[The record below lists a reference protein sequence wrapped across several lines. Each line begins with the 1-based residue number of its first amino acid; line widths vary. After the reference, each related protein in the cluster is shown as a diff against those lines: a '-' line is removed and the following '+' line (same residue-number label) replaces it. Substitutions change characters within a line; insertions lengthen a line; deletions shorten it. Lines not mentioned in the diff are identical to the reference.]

1 MTAIAMGCG
10 RSDLQDIGLG
20 AFLHDLGKI
29 MIPISILN
37 KNARLLPE
45 EYDEIKKHPYYGYDM
60 LKNEFMSNGTSGIIA
75 YEHHERVDG
84 SGYPNGLK
92 SEDIHQFS
100 KIVAVAD
107 VYDALVSDRP
117 YRKAFQPHQVLEIF
131 ESQSG
136 GFDSTCLQLFF
147 RHVAAYPVGTI
158 VGLNTGL
165 IGVVV
170 FNQVGFTTRPRVRI
184 IGTKEYD
191 TVSAYEID
199 LKDKLDIVVDRVYE
213 DEELP
218 EHFCKR
224 DISS

>member
-1 MTAIAMGCG
+1 M
-10 RSDLQDIGLG
+10 
-20 AFLHDLGKI
+20 
-29 MIPISILN
+29 
-37 KNARLLPE
+37 
-45 EYDEIKKHPYYGYDM
+45 
-60 LKNEFMSNGTSGIIA
+60 
-75 YEHHERVDG
+75 
-84 SGYPNGLK
+84 
-92 SEDIHQFS
+92 
-100 KIVAVAD
+100 
-107 VYDALVSDRP
+107 
-117 YRKAFQPHQVLEIF
+117 
-131 ESQSG
+131 
-136 GFDSTCLQLFF
+136 
-147 RHVAAYPVGTI
+147 GTI